1 MSSTAGCHPKW
12 IVMAML
18 AGALVQFRIKRNI
31 ETNALS
37 GASPA
42 VIEHG
47 AHHQIETLQPARWPK
62 DNLTIANLGHS
73 TLLMNFFGVR
83 VISDPSLFE
92 RVGLKLGPLITIGPH
107 RLTPAPLKPAQLQ
120 QLDLILVTH
129 AHMDH
134 LDLNS
139 LQVLPKS
146 AVVVACSE
154 CATLIR
160 PLGYSDV
167 RELKW
172 GEQTTV
178 NGLTV
183 TAMGANHWGKR
194 WPWGRTYGFNSY
206 VLEKSGHR
214 MLLACDSAITDIF
227 APLHQNPPDV
237 AAFSIG
243 AYDPWIWNHAN
254 PEQVWAMFIQT
265 GAQYLVPL
273 HWGTFR
279 LSREPMDEPLRRL
292 IAAAGRESNRIV
304 LREIGVAW
312 RLPESP
318 AHFVHPETSVNA
330 APALQAHAY
339 RGRFDRRR
347 G

>member
-1 MSSTAGCHPKW
+1 
-12 IVMAML
+12 MAML
-18 AGALVQFRIKRNI
+18 AGSLSQFAGKRNI
-31 ETNALS
+31 ETGAL
-37 GASPA
+37 AEAARPA
-42 VIEHG
+42 AERPAEHHIE
-47 AHHQIETLQPARWPK
+47 ALQPVRWPK
-62 DNLTIANLGHS
+62 DKLTIANLGHA

-83 VISDPSLFE
+83 MISDPSLFD
-92 RVGLKLGPLITIGPH
+92 RVGLTFGPLFTIGPH

-120 QLDLILVTH
+120 QLDLILITH

-134 LDLNS
+134 LDVNS
-139 LQVLPKS
+139 LKALPKT
-146 AVVVACSE
+146 AVVVACSG
-154 CATLIR
+154 CASLIS

-172 GEQTTV
+172 GERTVV

-194 WPWGRTYGFNSY
+194 WPWGLTYGFNSY
-206 VLEKSGHR
+206 VLEKNGRR
-214 MLLACDSAITDIF
+214 MLLACDSAVTDVF

-254 PEQVWAMFIQT
+254 PEQVWSMFLQT
-265 GAQYLVPL
+265 GARYMIPL

-292 IAAAGRESNRIV
+292 VAAAGVESDRIV
-304 LREIGVAW
+304 LRKMGTVW
-312 RLPESP
+312 RLPE
-318 AHFVHPETSVNA
+318 EGTSAVSGA
-330 APALQAHAY
+330 A
-339 RGRFDRRR
+339 GR
-347 G
+347 